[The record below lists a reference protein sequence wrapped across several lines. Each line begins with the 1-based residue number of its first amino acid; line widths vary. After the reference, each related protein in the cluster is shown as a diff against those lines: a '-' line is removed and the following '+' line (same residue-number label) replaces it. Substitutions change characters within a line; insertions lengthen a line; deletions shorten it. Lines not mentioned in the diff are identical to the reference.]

1 MARKSGRDKT
11 RKPSS
16 ATQDDEARS
25 PVGRWDWLLSFLLL
39 ISVADGGPFQMVRVL
54 PAPADSVLTPESA
67 WQPPLLSLG
76 ISQVIAECPYW
87 LFAVVTSFLLSWFVR
102 ECFQDQRKPGNE
114 AGIELLI
121 LAALSLPIVPVDLA
135 TTAIAIGAAF
145 LIVRPL
151 PNEKSRIAS
160 GSFAMMAVATVTLCV
175 DFSIVLALLLVGWLK
190 FSSQIRSG
198 RRIAYAVA
206 GLAIALIG
214 GTVCAPG
221 FAAAM
226 ARPITWSAINGNF
239 LPTSAMSLDEP
250 ATWIPF
256 GLTFIAV
263 VHSWRLAWNAE
274 RRSRPTLL
282 CLSAFSVLAMTC
294 RYYQWLAL
302 LGVISCSDYTTS
314 FRRVVVPERL
324 LRWSLLPIVLLSHA
338 SHFDSYRSL
347 VLTGHWPRQFV
358 DPAEWGT
365 SGRVMLMH
373 PADSSRWQTEQLRKS
388 FAMLVDD
395 RWDLFSDQYRN
406 YALVCRDLSEFRS
419 SRYLRS
425 DGSWGG
431 YKQSI
436 DEWKPTLLVADSS
449 DLDGIRRLSMSPDW
463 NVVGIDAHQTIL
475 AAADEPKNAGQIRIA
490 SRLLSELEWPS
501 SQFDGSYGNVLA
513 ASSTSARLKV
523 ARALLAMRLPYAA
536 LRVMPEANVPTDD
549 IAALCYFE
557 ISHRVFRHTHAHSL
571 LDQYRAVYHLRKLA
585 DDNRLSAR
593 QLIRVA
599 RGLEALDEPE
609 TAIEFAARLI
619 EQPGSSALQE
629 KQWATKLIGRCKRRI
644 ADAVQTLNE
653 DSNAFIRQAFRCGNQ
668 SAVVQGLEKLGGR
681 EREFFR
687 TLADSIRRSPEDV
700 YFELIDQLNSADFP
714 SRLRGEALFYL
725 GSLAI
730 EAGDSPSAVN
740 AFSASIQA
748 SPSHPLNA
756 ISRVSLMNL
765 QKGAR

>member
-1 MARKSGRDKT
+1 MARKSGRNKT

-25 PVGRWDWLLSFLLL
+25 LVGRWGWLLSFLLL

-54 PAPADSVLTPESA
+54 PAPADSVLTHESA

-87 LFAVVTSFLLSWFVR
+87 LFAVVMSFLLSWFVR
-102 ECFQDQRKPGNE
+102 ACFQDQRKPDNE
-114 AGIELLI
+114 SGIELLI
-121 LAALSLPIVPVDLA
+121 LAALSLPILRGDLA
-135 TTAIAIGAAF
+135 TTSIAIGAAF

-151 PNEKSRIAS
+151 PSEKSRRAS
-160 GSFAMMAVATVTLCV
+160 VSFAMMALTTVTLCV

-190 FSSQIRSG
+190 FSSQVLSG

-206 GLAIALIG
+206 GIAIALIG
-214 GTVCAPG
+214 GTVCASG
-221 FAAAM
+221 LAAAI
-226 ARPITWSAINGNF
+226 ARPITWSAVNESF
-239 LPTSAMSLDEP
+239 LPMSAMSPDET

-256 GLTFIAV
+256 GLTFITV
-263 VHSWRLAWNAE
+263 VHSWCLVWNAE
-274 RRSRPTLL
+274 RRSLPPLL

-294 RYYQWLAL
+294 RYYHWLAL
-302 LGVISCSDYTTS
+302 LGVVSCSDYTTS
-314 FRRVVVPERL
+314 LRRVVLPERL
-324 LRWSLLPIVLLSHA
+324 LRWSLVLIVLLSHA
-338 SHFDSYRSL
+338 SHFDSYRSF

-373 PADSSRWQTEQLRKS
+373 PGDSSHWQTEQLRKS
-388 FAMLVDD
+388 FKLLVDD
-395 RWDLFSDQYRN
+395 RWDLFSDVYRN
-406 YALVCRDLSEFRS
+406 YGLVCRDLSEFRS

-425 DGSWGG
+425 DGAWGG

-463 NVVGIDAHQTIL
+463 NVVGIDAHRTIL
-475 AAADEPKNAGQIRIA
+475 AAADEPKNTSQIRIA
-490 SRLLSELEWPS
+490 ARLLSELEWPS

-513 ASSTSARLKV
+513 ASSPSARLKV

-536 LRVMPEANVPTDD
+536 LRVMPESNVPSDD
-549 IAALCYFE
+549 LAALCYFE

-585 DDNRLSAR
+585 NDNGLSAR

-609 TAIEFAARLI
+609 TAIEFATRLI
-619 EQPGSSALQE
+619 EQLGSTDLQE
-629 KQWATKLIGRCKRRI
+629 KQWATELIGRCKRQT
-644 ADAVQTLNE
+644 ADASQTLDE
-653 DSNAFIRQAFRCGNQ
+653 DPDAFIRQAFRRGDQ
-668 SAVVQGLEKLGGR
+668 SVILQGLEKLSGR
-681 EREFFR
+681 ECEFFR
-687 TLADSIRRSPEDV
+687 TLAASIGRSPEDV
-700 YFELIDQLNSADFP
+700 YLELIDQVNTTDFP

-748 SPSHPLNA
+748 SPSQPLNA

-765 QKGAR
+765 Q